1 MSEPNPI
8 TVFAKTNFRNQERVF
23 GIKAD
28 DRRRHMYI
36 IGKTGMG
43 KTNLL
48 ENLAIQ
54 DIRAGHGMCFIDPH
68 GDVAQKLIK
77 AVPPE
82 RINDVIYF
90 DPSDQKFPIAF
101 NILEQVAPDQRSL
114 VASGLVG
121 VFKKIWADSWGP
133 RLEYILRNAILA
145 LLEYP
150 GSTLLG
156 VMRILVDKSYRE
168 RVVDKVTDP
177 VVKAFWRDEFAGW
190 NERVLQEVISP
201 IQNKVGQ
208 FTSNSLIRNIIG
220 QTTSAFNV
228 REIMDGQKILIM
240 NLAKGKIGEDSS
252 ALLGAMMITKI
263 QLAAM
268 GRVDIPE
275 AERKDFYLYVD
286 EFQNFATDSFANIL
300 SEARKYRLALVLA
313 NQYITQLDEK
323 VQDAIFGN
331 AGTIISFRVGATDAE
346 FLEKE
351 FEPVF
356 LMNDL
361 VNLPKYN
368 IYLKL
373 MIDGIAGDAFSATT
387 LPPIPIENPDID
399 QRVIAVTRER
409 YAATQAE
416 VEDKIRRWTGMLT
429 DEEKAELLRR
439 AAPTPKSEPV
449 EVIEPK
455 REAPRME
462 IRKPK
467 VTPPQPSKERVMPR
481 PKAPEPNPS
490 LVKSEP
496 KKVVPQQPVVRSAV
510 LQSEPAVEAVPSI
523 QTVAPTLTAPER
535 AVVVPVASP
544 TPKPEPVSQPL
555 EPAAPA
561 EPAMP
566 AEPVV
571 PPVKTLYPSTCATC
585 GMDIEVPFQ
594 PDASRPTFCKDC
606 LRDYQRAVA
615 KAKKEEE
622 EKRARE
628 EQGRDPDDM
637 PPTGGGAT
645 GSSHQSD
652 HKRDGGKRHTM
663 QPRVYAP
670 SEAPVKLSQTQFIA
684 PKKFKALGG
693 NKKGVDRSAVRALI
707 ENARPKHSE
716 EA

>member
-1 MSEPNPI
+1 MPVLEEEHPI

-54 DIRAGHGMCFIDPH
+54 DIQAGHGMCFIDPH

-90 DPSDQKFPIAF
+90 DPADQKFPIAF
-101 NILEQVAPDQRSL
+101 NILEQVESDQRSL

-220 QTTSAFNV
+220 QAHSAFSV
-228 REIMDGQKILIM
+228 RDIMDGRKILIM

-300 SEARKYRLALVLA
+300 SEARKYRLSLILA

-356 LMNDL
+356 MMNDL

-387 LPPIPIENPDID
+387 LPPIPIQNPDID
-399 QRVIAVTRER
+399 TKVIAVTRER
-409 YAATQAE
+409 YATSQAD

-429 DEEKAELLRR
+429 DEEKAALLRKPEPKVSVEAPVHKPLAIRKPVSEAITPKKEASPERTLRR
-439 AAPTPKSEPV
+439 AEVQKPIQRKEARPAEVPKESVKPT
-449 EVIEPK
+449 
-455 REAPRME
+455 
-462 IRKPK
+462 
-467 VTPPQPSKERVMPR
+467 QP
-481 PKAPEPNPS
+481 
-490 LVKSEP
+490 
-496 KKVVPQQPVVRSAV
+496 
-510 LQSEPAVEAVPSI
+510 I
-523 QTVAPTLTAPER
+523 
-535 AVVVPVASP
+535 
-544 TPKPEPVSQPL
+544 
-555 EPAAPA
+555 PA
-561 EPAMP
+561 EPARVAEVKP
-566 AEPVV
+566 KPAPVTLPLPRATVENEGVLPASSQPAKAEAPLVQAEPTPENV
-571 PPVKTLYPSTCATC
+571 PLPEKKMYPAVCATC
-585 GMDIEVPFQ
+585 GVSIEVPFE
-594 PDASRPTFCKDC
+594 PDDSRPTFCKDC

-615 KAKKEEE
+615 KAKQEEDR
-622 EKRARE
+622 KNASRDDDDLPRSGGR
-628 EQGRDPDDM
+628 QG
-637 PPTGGGAT
+637 
-645 GSSHQSD
+645 GSSRGNRPQSSD
-652 HKRDGGKRHTM
+652 RHRE
-663 QPRVYAP
+663 PRVYAAT
-670 SEAPVKLSQTQFIA
+670 EAPMKLSQTQFIA

-693 NKKGVDRSAVRALI
+693 NKKGIDRSAVRALI
-707 ENARPKHSE
+707 STARHDNSE
-716 EA
+716 A

>member
-1 MSEPNPI
+1 MPELDNPI

-28 DRRRHMYI
+28 DRRRHMYV

-54 DIRAGHGMCFIDPH
+54 DIQQGHGICFIDPH

-77 AVPPE
+77 AIPPE
-82 RINDVIYF
+82 RIQDVIYF
-90 DPSDQKFPIAF
+90 DPADQKFPIAF
-101 NILEQVAPDQRSL
+101 NILEQVSADQRSL

-168 RVVDKVTDP
+168 RVIDKISDP
-177 VVKAFWRDEFAGW
+177 VVKAFWRDEFSGW

-220 QTTSAFNV
+220 QTHSAFNV
-228 REIMDGQKILIM
+228 RDIMDGKKILIM

-275 AERKDFYLYVD
+275 PERKDFYLYVD

-300 SEARKYRLALVLA
+300 SEARKYRLSLILA
-313 NQYITQLDEK
+313 NQYITQLEEK
-323 VQDAIFGN
+323 VRDAIFGN
-331 AGTIISFRVGATDAE
+331 AGTIISFRVGAQDAE

-356 LMNDL
+356 MMNDL
-361 VNLPKYN
+361 VNLPKYQ

-387 LPPIPIENPDID
+387 LPPILIETPGID
-399 QRVIAVTRER
+399 EKVIGQTRER
-409 YAATQAE
+409 FATPQEE
-416 VEDKIRRWTGMLT
+416 VEEKIRRWTGELSP
-429 DEEKAELLRR
+429 EEKAALLAH
-439 AAPTPKSEPV
+439 AAPRSSTTPARSTPTPPRRRPTPSPRPNVSPPKPQPQPLLKSEPV
-449 EVIEPK
+449 PAEEPEKKGVIEETIT
-455 REAPRME
+455 EAPSQE
-462 IRKPK
+462 VSPEAPTAI
-467 VTPPQPSKERVMPR
+467 TLPPADEATFVEEEVLPAEVPVPERV
-481 PKAPEPNPS
+481 
-490 LVKSEP
+490 LY
-496 KKVVPQQPVVRSAV
+496 
-510 LQSEPAVEAVPSI
+510 PAV
-523 QTVAPTLTAPER
+523 
-535 AVVVPVASP
+535 
-544 TPKPEPVSQPL
+544 
-555 EPAAPA
+555 
-561 EPAMP
+561 
-566 AEPVV
+566 
-571 PPVKTLYPSTCATC
+571 CATC
-585 GMDIEVPFQ
+585 GLAIEVPFE
-594 PDASRPTFCKDC
+594 PDDSRPTFCKDC
-606 LRDYQRAVA
+606 LRDYQRAMA
-615 KAKKEEE
+615 KAKH
-622 EKRARE
+622 E
-628 EQGRDPDDM
+628 EQGKRQPEQK
-637 PPTGGGAT
+637 PERP
-645 GSSHQSD
+645 QSPALSQ
-652 HKRDGGKRHTM
+652 R
-663 QPRVYAP
+663 PRTPSQRTTVPRTYAP
-670 SEAPVKLSQTQFIA
+670 AEEPMKLSQVQHIE
-684 PKKFKALGG
+684 PKKFKALR
-693 NKKGVDRSAVRALI
+693 KKPDIDVNEVRALI
-707 ENARPKHSE
+707 QGARQGRAE
-716 EA
+716 

>member
-1 MSEPNPI
+1 MSPLPDDNPI

-28 DRRRHMYI
+28 DRRRHMYV

-54 DIRAGHGMCFIDPH
+54 DIQQGHGICFIDPH
-68 GDVAQKLIK
+68 GDVALKLIK
-77 AVPPE
+77 AIPPE

-90 DPSDQKFPIAF
+90 DPADQAFPIAF
-101 NILEQVAPDQRSL
+101 NVLEQVGPDQRSL

-150 GSTLLG
+150 GSSLLG

-168 RVVDKVTDP
+168 RVMEKVTDP
-177 VVKAFWRDEFAGW
+177 VVKQFWTVEFAGW

-220 QTTSAFNV
+220 QATSAFDV
-228 REIMDGQKILIM
+228 RQIMDEKKILIM

-268 GRVDIPE
+268 GRVDLPE
-275 AERKDFYLYVD
+275 EDRKDFYLYVD

-300 SEARKYRLALVLA
+300 SEARKYRLSLILA
-313 NQYITQLDEK
+313 NQYITQLEEP
-323 VQDAIFGN
+323 VRDAIFGN
-331 AGTIISFRVGATDAE
+331 AGTIISFRVGAADAE

-356 LMNDL
+356 MMNDM
-361 VNLPKYN
+361 VNLPKYQ

-387 LPPIPIENPDID
+387 LPPILIETPGINDK
-399 QRVIAVTRER
+399 VIAVTRER
-409 YAATQAE
+409 YASSQAE
-416 VEDKIRRWTGMLT
+416 VEEKIRRWTGMLT
-429 DEEKAELLRR
+429 EEEKQALRAPRPAADPVPR
-439 AAPTPKSEPV
+439 AAVSSSRERVPLRGAEAIVKRERTTVPIESVRPVKIPK
-449 EVIEPK
+449 PK
-455 REAPRME
+455 MAAVPQKTALSSVSDQHLSATTVAEAPRSPMPV
-462 IRKPK
+462 PK
-467 VTPPQPSKERVMPR
+467 VAAFDGADRSQESAETS
-481 PKAPEPNPS
+481 
-490 LVKSEP
+490 
-496 KKVVPQQPVVRSAV
+496 PVA
-510 LQSEPAVEAVPSI
+510 AVPEK
-523 QTVAPTLTAPER
+523 V
-535 AVVVPVASP
+535 
-544 TPKPEPVSQPL
+544 
-555 EPAAPA
+555 
-561 EPAMP
+561 
-566 AEPVV
+566 
-571 PPVKTLYPSTCATC
+571 LYPSVCATC
-585 GMDIEVPFQ
+585 GIEIEVPFQ

-615 KAKKEEE
+615 RERNQEVNRRERSLSPPHGSDRQPKE
-622 EKRARE
+622 RYR
-628 EQGRDPDDM
+628 
-637 PPTGGGAT
+637 
-645 GSSHQSD
+645 
-652 HKRDGGKRHTM
+652 HKRTSELRA
-663 QPRVYAP
+663 YAP
-670 SEAPVKLSQTQFIA
+670 SEQPMKLSQTQYIE
-684 PKKFKALGG
+684 PKKFKALR
-693 NKKGVDRSAVRALI
+693 KKPDINVSAVRALI
-707 ENARPKHSE
+707 DGARQGKDIQ
-716 EA
+716 A